1 MEEFMKKIIFA
12 VAAAVMTTSLYA
24 FDEVLELK
32 TVGSVTEYT
41 KTDYTITEKFG
52 DYYRS
57 PRAKYVHVFDST
69 GKQVESDEFTSKD
82 TLVDKLLYNYDTA
95 GKLAS
100 TVCTDNDGKIQWKS
114 IYTYDENGNKIDESQ
129 YNAND
134 ELVNRSIF
142 KYVDGKQI
150 EESFYNSDGALLGKF
165 ITKLDD
171 KGRKAELA
179 QYNEEGML
187 EIKQTYS
194 YNDAGKLS
202 EIAYSDMF
210 GRTLKKT
217 VYRFDASY
225 SVTEEQTYNA
235 HNKLAIRIIFKYDT
249 YGNVTKATTY
259 NVAEKFG
266 TTVNELAGIV
276 EYTYKY
282 GTGAAKAE

>member
-1 MEEFMKKIIFA
+1 MKKIIFA
-12 VAAAVMTTSLYA
+12 VAAAVMATSLYA

-142 KYVDGKQI
+142 KYVDGKI
-150 EESFYNSDGALLGKF
+150 RALESTADGHYVVTEYKWSGFGMAFDHFL
-165 ITKLDD
+165 I
-171 KGRKAELA
+171 KGVNRQTA
-179 QYNEEGML
+179 
-187 EIKQTYS
+187 IKTYS
-194 YNDAGKLS
+194 
-202 EIAYSDMF
+202 
-210 GRTLKKT
+210 
-217 VYRFDASY
+217 
-225 SVTEEQTYNA
+225 Q
-235 HNKLAIRIIFKYDT
+235 
-249 YGNVTKATTY
+249 
-259 NVAEKFG
+259 
-266 TTVNELAGIV
+266 
-276 EYTYKY
+276 
-282 GTGAAKAE
+282 